1 MESHFWP
8 VCLGGLAF
16 FFFGL
21 YSVRQGLQR
30 WAGDELR
37 AILLRLTDNRFKGFA
52 FGALVTAILQSSSAT
67 IAMLVSFSGAGLLT
81 LKQAFAV
88 VLGSD
93 VGTTAVV
100 FLLAARHLVD
110 YALYGVALGILLRLS
125 GRQQTWRSAGEVI
138 YGFGLVFYGLSLLVQ
153 AMSPLSHSQL
163 VTMIFAQLSETP
175 FWLMIGSAL
184 FAALIHSSAATLGLA
199 LTLAMAGVINL
210 QGALPIV
217 LGANIGTTI
226 TAMMAAFGGNINAK
240 RVAGAHFITK
250 AVGALIAFPL
260 LMTAAHGLEAVTKYW
275 PWLYD
280 AFQGKLSFQI
290 AVAHLLF
297 NVGLALLFIPFLPLG
312 VRMVSK
318 LLPGSVSEEE
328 RFGPRYLDR
337 STLETPSLAYAQV
350 HREVVRLSNLAHE
363 LFLRCLDLFKPN
375 GEFYHLV
382 EEIDEQDDRIDRLEK
397 PIRFFLASLSQE
409 SLSEQQARTQIRLL
423 RIASAFEEIGDTISK
438 EMRALAEKQHERQTN
453 FSDDGWRELRNI
465 YHHVDQIFTTTVAC
479 LTTRSGELAQAVKSK
494 TASLHVMENEA
505 HIAHLQRLN
514 EGLKE
519 SVETSSIHM
528 DFLRLLARIGQKLSH
543 IAQLSVE
550 GD

>member
-37 AILLRLTDNRFKGFA
+37 TILLRLTENRFKGFA

-67 IAMLVSFSGAGLLT
+67 TAMLVSFSGAGLLT

-88 VLGSD
+88 ILGSD

-110 YALYGVALGILLRLS
+110 YALYGVAAGTLLRLW
-125 GRQQTWRSAGEVI
+125 GRRQTWRSAGEVL
-138 YGFGLVFYGLSLLVQ
+138 YGFGLVFYGLSLLVE

-163 VTMIFAQLSETP
+163 VGMIFAQLTQTP
-175 FWLMIGSAL
+175 FWLMVGSAL
-184 FAALIHSSAATLGLA
+184 FAGLVHSSAATLGLA
-199 LTLAMAGVINL
+199 LSLAMAGVI
-210 QGALPIV
+210 QVGGALPIV

-226 TAMMAAFGGNINAK
+226 TAMLAAIGGNINAK
-240 RVAGAHFITK
+240 RVAGAHFVTK
-250 AVGALIAFPL
+250 ATGALIAFPL
-260 LMTAAHGLEAVTKYW
+260 LTVAAYGLTAVTLRW
-275 PWLYD
+275 PWLYE
-280 AFQGKLSFQI
+280 AFQGELSFQI
-290 AVAHLLF
+290 AIAHLLF
-297 NVGLALLFIPFLPLG
+297 NVGLSLLFIPFLPLG
-312 VRMVSK
+312 VTIITK
-318 LLPGSVSEEE
+318 LLPGTANGGETY
-328 RFGPRYLDR
+328 GPRYLDR

-350 HREVVRLSNLAHE
+350 HREVVRLANLSHE
-363 LFLRCLDLFKPN
+363 LFLRCLDLFNPK
-375 GEFYHLV
+375 EDFYALV
-382 EEIDEQDDRIDRLEK
+382 EQIAEHDDRIDRLEE

-423 RIASAFEEIGDTISK
+423 RIAAAFEEIGDTISK
-438 EMRALAEKQHERQTN
+438 EMRELARKQHERRTN
-453 FSDDGWRELRNI
+453 FSEEGWKELRAI
-465 YHHVDQIFTTTVAC
+465 YHHVDQIFHTTVAC
-479 LTTRSGELAQAVKSK
+479 LATRNEELAHAVKSK
-494 TASLHVMENEA
+494 TASLAVMENEA

-528 DFLRLLARIGQKLSH
+528 DFLRLLARIGQKLNQV
-543 IAQLSVE
+543 AQLSVE